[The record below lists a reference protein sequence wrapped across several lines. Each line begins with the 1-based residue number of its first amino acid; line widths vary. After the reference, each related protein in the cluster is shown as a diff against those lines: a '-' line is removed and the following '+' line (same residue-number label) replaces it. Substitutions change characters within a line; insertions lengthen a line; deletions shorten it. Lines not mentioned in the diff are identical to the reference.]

1 MWDVDRYCVPSHAFF
16 VGIGMRPQFMATR
29 QRRKSTIKPLLVPA
43 MCLLLLGYFGYHA
56 VEDDYGYHALQKLKA
71 REIDLSDQL
80 ARLQDER
87 RVLDR
92 RVALMRPESLDPD
105 MIEERARGTLNV
117 ARVGDIVILRNLA
130 R

>member
-1 MWDVDRYCVPSHAFF
+1 
-16 VGIGMRPQFMATR
+16 MATR
-29 QRRKSTIKPLLVPA
+29 QRKKSRIRPLLVPI

-56 VEDDYGYHALQKLKA
+56 VEGDYGYFALQKLKA
-71 REIDLSDQL
+71 RETDLGDQL
-80 ARLQDER
+80 ARLKGER

-92 RVALMRPESLDPD
+92 RVALMRTESLDPD

-117 ARVGDIVILRNLA
+117 ARVGDIVILRNVT